1 LAMGAAALVVPLLAA
16 ASRWPVPAVAVAD
29 DDTTPRAESADAE
42 PTAEPL
48 DVETGQPVRAWLT
61 YAVAGVGLGAFAVV
75 LAALPAW
82 STAGIYAAVATLIAA
97 AATATMPMIRL
108 RQGAT
113 LPTNRAT
120 ALVATAGPPAII
132 AVGASAPA
140 WLTALFGPYQTL
152 RAPWTGYADTP
163 LPPNAEAAAITLALL
178 TFAAGAAA
186 LALGGR
192 RYVFAAALPPAAA
205 FLLVLPTAL
214 HAPRPVTAWVAFIIA
229 LATGL
234 GAALVRPTVP
244 AATKQLRTTA
254 GIICALTGAAGI
266 AGSLATHTATLVGLG
281 IAAFAA
287 GLIALLGRD
296 PVVRRVA
303 WLVAS
308 AAALA
313 LPVTAAAAVG
323 TSLRTS
329 AFGVLAV
336 AAVLVGL
343 SWVLARPAMAANRPG
358 EAAVVELGAYVGSAF
373 ALLLTLDSLR
383 YTAAV
388 LMVWGILLGA
398 AALRRDRTAQ
408 VRIRLVLGAC
418 LAELGAV
425 WLLMAAADV
434 AVIEAYT
441 VPFALVAVIAG
452 AIELRYREDLS
463 SWLAYG
469 PALAAGFLPTLLLAV
484 VGEGELWRRVALFI
498 AGVAVLALGA
508 QLQLRAPTVIG
519 AAVAI
524 IVALHELVLLA
535 LNSSVAGYFVFAL
548 GGLLL
553 LGLGA
558 TFEKRRRD
566 VVRIRGRLRQMS

>member
-1 LAMGAAALVVPLLAA
+1 
-16 ASRWPVPAVAVAD
+16 
-29 DDTTPRAESADAE
+29 
-42 PTAEPL
+42 
-48 DVETGQPVRAWLT
+48 
-61 YAVAGVGLGAFAVV
+61 
-75 LAALPAW
+75 
-82 STAGIYAAVATLIAA
+82 
-97 AATATMPMIRL
+97 
-108 RQGAT
+108 
-113 LPTNRAT
+113 
-120 ALVATAGPPAII
+120 
-132 AVGASAPA
+132 
-140 WLTALFGPYQTL
+140 
-152 RAPWTGYADTP
+152 
-163 LPPNAEAAAITLALL
+163 
-178 TFAAGAAA
+178 
-186 LALGGR
+186 
-192 RYVFAAALPPAAA
+192 
-205 FLLVLPTAL
+205 
-214 HAPRPVTAWVAFIIA
+214 
-229 LATGL
+229 
-234 GAALVRPTVP
+234 
-244 AATKQLRTTA
+244 
-254 GIICALTGAAGI
+254 
-266 AGSLATHTATLVGLG
+266 
-281 IAAFAA
+281 
-287 GLIALLGRD
+287 
-296 PVVRRVA
+296 
-303 WLVAS
+303 
-308 AAALA
+308 
-313 LPVTAAAAVG
+313 
-323 TSLRTS
+323 
-329 AFGVLAV
+329 
-336 AAVLVGL
+336 
-343 SWVLARPAMAANRPG
+343 MAANRPG